1 MIRVPQKKNAL
12 YAVLSLFIGKYD
24 ADCTDR
30 FASVVLELPFK
41 FEFLHLRKVFQHCLP
56 PPAPPNMYILT
67 WLKVQ
72 ILEGVWIW
80 CRGARMLVLI
90 FDTRKWI
97 FLYPWGL
104 RGFHK
109 SLDTQSYLQQVPSIF
124 RGIGK
129 ILMNLEPLLYLKALT
144 RGIWTFSNP
153 SQVLERPE
161 SNGKNLKEPYE
172 SLKLAVRDIRTLSEN
187 FQALHIPS
195 RDQWKLAEPCWALLI
210 LIGKSTLVWD
220 IYKPCQSLKGS
231 VGDLSS
237 LSKTFWAWL
246 AEFKLFTS
254 LVNTERAQ

>member
-1 MIRVPQKKNAL
+1 MIRVPQKKMHCMLCFPCSLGNMMLIAL
-12 YAVLSLFIGKYD
+12 IDLLQLYWSFHSSLNSCIWGK
-24 ADCTDR
+24 
-30 FASVVLELPFK
+30 FSNIAS
-41 FEFLHLRKVFQHCLP
+41 P